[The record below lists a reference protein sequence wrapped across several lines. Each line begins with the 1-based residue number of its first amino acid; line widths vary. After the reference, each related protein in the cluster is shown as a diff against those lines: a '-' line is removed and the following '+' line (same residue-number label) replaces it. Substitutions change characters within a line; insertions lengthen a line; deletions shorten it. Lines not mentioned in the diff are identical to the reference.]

1 MVMASRNL
9 NSRQIDQLTA
19 QGCIAA
25 DWRAVSIDPATDL
38 KRFRNVHFAGQVRIG
53 AQTESVEVKPG
64 LFRPAGICDSYLNN
78 CTVGAD
84 VFINQVRYLVNYR
97 IGDHVIIDD
106 VAEILVSG
114 ETRFGNGTTL
124 DVLNEGGGRGLPI
137 FEGLT
142 AQIAYL
148 IVVYRHKPAL
158 QKKLTALIEAF
169 ADSRISSVGEI
180 GSHAR
185 ITHSNSI
192 RSVAIG
198 KRAQISGAELLEDG
212 MLASNDTDPVVI
224 GEGVNARH
232 FIIQSGSRVENG
244 VLLDKCFVGQGVRL
258 GKQYSAENSVFFANC
273 EGFHGE
279 AVSLFAGPYTV
290 THHKSTLL
298 IAGMFSFYNAGS
310 GSNQSNHMYKLGP
323 VHQGIL
329 ERGSKTGSFSYLLW
343 PSRVGA
349 FSVVIGKHYNKF
361 DASEFPFS
369 YIMEDQGKS
378 VLIPAINLF
387 TVGTRRDS
395 YKWPTRD
402 RRRDPD
408 KLDVI
413 NFEFFS
419 VYLIEKVRLAAKR
432 LQALLTESTET
443 DENIHYRNLS
453 IKRASIPGRVR
464 YYAMMIDVFIGNE
477 VAKKLESVTEALNQD
492 AIDRL
497 LSTHEESYEGWLDMA
512 GLIAPAQLVEDIER
526 QVEESE
532 IQDFQALREALIEL
546 DRRYPELAWAYCL
559 SLIRELYGPQID
571 IRRILIQIIQKWA
584 ETVEEFIRLILKD
597 ARKEFDA
604 EARIGYGKDGDETIR
619 DCDFE
624 AVRGTYEK
632 NKFVT
637 ELQQEALTY
646 RARAERL
653 VAALR

>member
-1 MVMASRNL
+1 MASRNL
-9 NSRQIDQLTA
+9 NSRQINQLTA

-38 KRFRNVHFAGQVRIG
+38 KRLRNVHFAGQVRIG
-53 AQTESVEVKPG
+53 VQTESVEVKPG
-64 LFRPAGICDSYLNN
+64 LFRPAGIYDSYLNN

-106 VAEILVSG
+106 VAELLVSG
-114 ETRFGNGTTL
+114 ETHFGNGTEL

-148 IVVYRHKPAL
+148 IVVYRHKPVL

-169 ADSRISSVGEI
+169 ASSRTSSVGEI

-198 KRAQISGAELLEDG
+198 ERAQISGAELLEDG
-212 MLASNDTDPVVI
+212 SLVSNGTDPVVI

-244 VLLDKCFVGQGVRL
+244 VQLDKCFVGQGVRL

-369 YIMEDQGKS
+369 YIMEDHGKS

-413 NFEFFS
+413 NFEFFNA
-419 VYLIEKVRLAAKR
+419 YLIEKVRLGAKR

-453 IKRASIPGRVR
+453 IKRATIPGRVR

-497 LSTHEESYEGWLDMA
+497 MSTHEESYEGWLDMA

-532 IQDFQALREALIEL
+532 IQDFQALREALIKL

-604 EARIGYGKDGDETIR
+604 EARIGYGKDGDDSIR
-619 DCDFE
+619 DRDFE

-653 VAALR
+653 LAALR

>member
-1 MVMASRNL
+1 MASRNL

-64 LFRPAGICDSYLNN
+64 LFRPAGIYYSYLNN
-78 CTVGAD
+78 CTIGAD

-106 VAEILVSG
+106 VAELLVSG
-114 ETRFGNGTTL
+114 ETSFGNGTTL

-180 GSHAR
+180 GNHAR

-192 RSVAIG
+192 RNVAIG
-198 KRAQISGAELLEDG
+198 ERAQISGAELLEDG
-212 MLASNDTDPVVI
+212 RLASNDTDPVVI

-369 YIMEDQGKS
+369 YIMEDHGKS

-413 NFEFFS
+413 NFEFFNA
-419 VYLIEKVRLAAKR
+419 YLIEKVRLGAKR

-453 IKRASIPGRVR
+453 IKRATIPGRVR

-497 LSTHEESYEGWLDMA
+497 MSTHEESYEGWLDMA

-532 IQDFQALREALIEL
+532 IQDFQALREALIKL

-624 AVRGTYEK
+624 AVRGAYEK

-653 VAALR
+653 LAALR